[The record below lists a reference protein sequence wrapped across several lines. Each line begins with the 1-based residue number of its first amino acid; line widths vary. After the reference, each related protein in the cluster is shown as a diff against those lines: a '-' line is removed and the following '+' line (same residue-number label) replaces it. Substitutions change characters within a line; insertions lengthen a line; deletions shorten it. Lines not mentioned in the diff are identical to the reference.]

1 MNNKWFLWM
10 IQAAAI
16 GITMTALFQ
25 ELEKPAEER
34 AWRGTIAGFIP
45 YDFRLPTIDRLRDAF
60 WNPYERRILTPQ
72 VFGIGWAINLYAIF
86 ENIGITRQDASEESF
101 LMPTESMKNAM
112 EHTQAVD

>member
-72 VFGIGWAINLYAIF
+72 VFGIGWALGPTIGGPLTQSLGDEAPYLVFCISYIGVNL
-86 ENIGITRQDASEESF
+86 GC
-101 LMPTESMKNAM
+101 
-112 EHTQAVD
+112 